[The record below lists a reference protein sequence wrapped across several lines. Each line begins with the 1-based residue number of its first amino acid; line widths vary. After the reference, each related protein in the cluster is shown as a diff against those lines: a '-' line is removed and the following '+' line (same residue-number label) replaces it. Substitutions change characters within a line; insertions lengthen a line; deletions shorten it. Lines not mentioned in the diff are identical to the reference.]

1 MQNSYTSSASS
12 WHMGFD
18 KNKLVLLERWRL
30 CQTLTRYSPL
40 HIQRRE
46 VSYYQGLSLNDEMLS
61 PGLTNTPL
69 KSGQPVLTSPH
80 TSRTGP
86 ETGLKPGPTPPT
98 EHLFMPGMPRSTVDL
113 AGAAAGV
120 VRAASSQSFSPLSA
134 INLDILDLTRTRRS
148 SSVSLVA
155 FFFDIGQSPCTH
167 AYTAAWPRFGM
178 QIHRRRSRAQ
188 QAPSTGHKGPQHPRD
203 ETPDWHEE
211 ECLMWP

>member
-1 MQNSYTSSASS
+1 M
-12 WHMGFD
+12 
-18 KNKLVLLERWRL
+18 
-30 CQTLTRYSPL
+30 
-40 HIQRRE
+40 
-46 VSYYQGLSLNDEMLS
+46 S

-120 VRAASSQSFSPLSA
+120 VRAAPSQSFSPLSA

-148 SSVSLVA
+148 SSVSLVCV
-155 FFFDIGQSPCTH
+155 FQQNRGQSPCTH
-167 AYTAAWPRFGM
+167 AYTAAWPRFGI
-178 QIHRRRSRAQ
+178 QIHRR
-188 QAPSTGHKGPQHPRD
+188 
-203 ETPDWHEE
+203 
-211 ECLMWP
+211 